1 MPRKKRVQDVRI
13 KEDAEGRFVVETY
26 DDGSVIRRRVEKDAR
41 PRRKPR
47 KPIARVW
54 RLRDM
59 GEL

>member
-1 MPRKKRVQDVRI
+1 MPGKMRVLDVRI
-13 KEDAEGRFVVETY
+13 KEDAEGRAVVETY
-26 DDGSVIRRRVEKDAR
+26 DDGSVVRRRVEKDAR

-54 RLRDM
+54 RPRDN